1 MPCHPRQR
9 RWVSRW
15 RSSGTLSGTSAA
27 GVFFSPCA
35 QYDENRVGQH
45 GQGDVAIPAL
55 PVAHLVMIEPALAL
69 GGLEGL
75 LDLPALASHAHQRSQ
90 VRFRRGCMK
99 PIVSMFW
106 LLFDAAP
113 HQQSVTPAIL
123 LPAMNERPVIKPFAF
138 TA

>member
-55 PVAHLVMIEPALAL
+55 PVAHFVMVQPALAF
-69 GGLEGL
+69 GSLEGL
-75 LDLPALASHAHQRSQ
+75 LDLPALSGHAYK
-90 VRFRRGCMK
+90 RFERRFVLGRIK
-99 PIVSMFW
+99 PVVGMLW

-113 HQQSVTPAIL
+113 HQQSVAPTIL
-123 LPAMNERPVIKPFAF
+123 FPAMNEGPVIKPFAF
-138 TA
+138 AA